1 MCYILYKITI
11 DCKSYDLQSYILS
24 NTSLNGKANTSTV
37 NSQISTLNSRVPSN
51 VAWGRATYNST
62 ADTCTMIASHGLT
75 ITPAGDKLTFI
86 VNLSPAFPDANYA
99 AFASFEISG
108 TGEEIFGVYGYTT
121 NSFMADCK
129 AADDT
134 TKYPSI
140 VSVMAIR

>member
-1 MCYILYKITI
+1 M
-11 DCKSYDLQSYILS
+11 D
-24 NTSLNGKANTSTV
+24 NTSLNAKADVSTI

-75 ITPAGDKLTFI
+75 IRPVGDKMTFI
-86 VNLSPAFPDANYA
+86 VDLSPAFPDANYA

-108 TGEEIFGVYGYTT
+108 TGEEIFGVYEYNTYG
-121 NSFMADCK
+121 FMTDCK
-129 AADDT
+129 AADGT
-134 TKYPSI
+134 AIYPSI

>member
-1 MCYILYKITI
+1 
-11 DCKSYDLQSYILS
+11 
-24 NTSLNGKANTSTV
+24 LNAKADASTV

-75 ITPAGDKLTFI
+75 ITPTGDKLTFI

-121 NSFMADCK
+121 NSFSVDCK
-129 AADDT
+129 AADGT
-134 TKYPSI
+134 TNYPSI